1 MSTGKNSKDFLQIL
15 DNHIF
20 FNDLTDELLQFF
32 FKVMI
37 KTDSDHGYDE
47 EGKLVDENLFKKKMF
62 EYLLNDTKLLMENIP
77 KVLFILNHSNGLSV
91 EEKSEL
97 KNNLEDKIQAS
108 NDRILASNISDI
120 INKQFDIFTH

>member
-1 MSTGKNSKDFLQIL
+1 MSTGKNPKDFLQLL

-47 EGKLVDENLFKKKMF
+47 EGKIVNDKLCKKKMF
-62 EYLLNDTKLLMENIP
+62 EYLLNDVKLLMENIP
-77 KVLFILNHSNGLSV
+77 KVLFILNHSDSLSG
-91 EEKSEL
+91 EEKNEL
-97 KNNLEDKIQAS
+97 KNNLEDKIKAS